1 MAFLGLPDKEL
12 MQAGAYAM
20 SQGGH
25 MAYMPKGGYGKAAD
39 AAIASGM
46 TFLQAELE
54 KIDAKVREPLTSV
67 TWQRDI
73 VAKTGGGW
81 VEYTSTYDVDYA
93 TSGANQHGIVGSSTT
108 AVPVMQVNMNKNLFP
123 TLTWMNV
130 LKVKFVDLQK
140 SKQIGRNLEDLLNK
154 GIRLNYNKTL
164 YQNVYQGFTE
174 YGTTGLLNDANVT
187 VTTVPLNAGGT
198 SRKWEDKTAEEIL
211 LDINDMLVA
220 GWTASEYDLKGMP
233 NHILIPPEQYADI
246 GLRTVTNAADK
257 SILEYLLENNI
268 GKRQGVNVSIE
279 PCRWCKGA
287 GAGATDRAVAYANDE
302 DMLYFDITV
311 PNTRAMTQPDLLQA
325 SYLTLYAAQLGPVK
339 FNYYQPVGYFDGI

>member
-1 MAFLGLPDKEL
+1 MAFLGLPDKAMME
-12 MQAGAYAM
+12 AGAYAM
-20 SQGGH
+20 SKGGH
-25 MAYMPKGGYGKAAD
+25 MAYMPRGGYGNAAD
-39 AAIASGM
+39 AAVASGM

-81 VEYTSTYDVDYA
+81 IEYTSTYEVDD
-93 TSGANQHGIVGSSTT
+93 

-164 YQNVYQGFTE
+164 DMNVYTGFTE

-187 VTTVPLNAGGT
+187 VTTVAQNAGAT
-198 SRKWEDKTAEEIL
+198 STKWEDKTADEIL
-211 LDINDMLVA
+211 TDINDMLVA
-220 GWTASEYDLKGMP
+220 GWEASEYDIKGMP
-233 NHILIPPEQYADI
+233 NHILIPAEQYADI
-246 GLRTVTNAADK
+246 GIRKVGVTGDK

-268 GKRQGVNVSIE
+268 AKRQGVNLSIE

-287 GAGATDRAVAYANDE
+287 GTAGVDRALAYVNDE
-302 DMLYFDITV
+302 DMVYFDITV

-325 SYLTLYAAQLGPVK
+325 SYLTLYAAQMGPIK
-339 FNYYQPVGYFDGI
+339 YNYYQPVGYFDGI

>member
-1 MAFLGLPDKEL
+1 MAFLGLPDKAMME
-12 MQAGAYAM
+12 AGAYAM

-25 MAYMPKGGYGKAAD
+25 MAYMPKGGFGKAAD
-39 AAIASGM
+39 AAVASGM

-123 TLTWMNV
+123 VLTWMNV

-140 SKQIGRNLEDLLNK
+140 SKQIGRNLEDLMNK

-164 YQNVYQGFTE
+164 DKNVYQGFTE
-174 YGTTGLLNDANVT
+174 YGTTGLVNDANVT
-187 VTTVPLNAGGT
+187 VSAVATGTDGYTT
-198 SRKWEDKTAEEIL
+198 WDKKYPDEIL
-211 LDINDMLVA
+211 QDINEMLVA
-220 GWTASEYDLKGMP
+220 GWTRSEYDMKGMP
-233 NHILIPPEQYADI
+233 NHILIPPEQYAYI
-246 GLRTVTNAADK
+246 SLHKVSGTADK

-268 GKRQGVNVSIE
+268 AKRQGVDISIV

-287 GAGATDRAVAYANDE
+287 GAGGTDRAVAYVNDE

-325 SYLTLYAAQLGPVK
+325 AYLTLYAAQFGPVK
-339 FNYYQPVGYFDGI
+339 FNYFQPVGYFDGI